1 MSKNMPEIAGKLWA
15 VVKKNK
21 FIVIVLLIGLVL
33 ILLPTGSRG
42 DKSEAQPA
50 ETQPVSFLLSEQEA
64 RIAAALSKIEG
75 AGQVEVVLTLK
86 TGTEQILA
94 TDKSS
99 SGTTRGEGA
108 SAENS
113 TETKSTT
120 VVVSSGGSVES
131 PVTLKTVYPEYLG
144 ALVVCEGAD
153 NPTVAYQIV
162 KAVAGLT
169 GLGTD
174 KIVVSKMNE
183 S

>member
-1 MSKNMPEIAGKLWA
+1 
-15 VVKKNK
+15 
-21 FIVIVLLIGLVL
+21 
-33 ILLPTGSRG
+33 
-42 DKSEAQPA
+42 
-50 ETQPVSFLLSEQEA
+50 
-64 RIAAALSKIEG
+64 
-75 AGQVEVVLTLK
+75 
-86 TGTEQILA
+86 
-94 TDKSS
+94 
-99 SGTTRGEGA
+99 
-108 SAENS
+108 
-113 TETKSTT
+113 
-120 VVVSSGGSVES
+120 VVSSGGSVES